1 MIIRAFRHF
10 ETTPP
15 LVHRC
20 RRCAQPVIYGLAEG
34 VPARTDVHPIDA
46 AAEVAAVAA
55 GRQTYTLTRL
65 GLVHR
70 DAYRRCDPALASP
83 VVVDHECPQRRS
95 A

>member
-1 MIIRAFRHF
+1 MTLRAFRHF

-34 VPARTDVHPIDA
+34 IPARTDVHPIDA
-46 AAEVAAVAA
+46 AAEAAAVAA
-55 GRQTYTLTRL
+55 GRQTYTLTRP

-70 DAYRRCDPALASP
+70 DETRRTDPLLASP
-83 VVVDHECPQRRS
+83 VLVEHTCPRRNR
-95 A
+95 